1 MKKRILTVLLA
12 VCLVVA
18 LGTVTAAAD
27 EDEQG
32 LNQATLEIIAQV
44 DDSTNS
50 TRYWDLHAGNYKLT
64 GNIVLDDTIEG
75 AQYISLRF
83 GEGVSTLDLN
93 GYSITSNSMAAI
105 TNKGTLTINDSRDS
119 GTITGVRGID
129 NYGNLTLNSG
139 TIVGTGSSHGA
150 IRFRSVGSFTMNE
163 GKLIAENSTSTISSD
178 PLTGDNIQIDISIYG
193 GDTGDI
199 LVSNGFVLT
208 VGKEN
213 ENNHES
219 IRVGDIRTGWSTSN
233 ITLRLYSGIIN
244 SLPPSSITYNP
255 ENPTVLIVEK
265 NAEPG
270 GYHYETTEYD
280 NQNYFQLVKNSEPV
294 AHIESEQYYYLPDAI
309 EALKDG
315 DTLVLDADFEVSDAS
330 EILRITAS
338 NVTLDLNGHDITS
351 SAPSSPVVCSGAAS
365 STFTITNNSTT
376 STNASIIPAQPDEDH
391 GYEIAAVSVGSNSS
405 VTLNIEGN
413 VTVDGVRLSSGG
425 RIADTADNRELL
437 SYDASM
443 DNLYAV
449 RIGSEAYIYGG
460 GNISAIGLDAKNK
473 GMNEVAAILLG
484 DADDGITYGNS
495 DVALTVDLDNNVVS
509 SVGNAAVGIPNGADG
524 TSLTV
529 KNGTVRGQISAAGA
543 SSEEC
548 TLTLIN
554 LDMTSNG
561 DAGVAANGALSDG
574 LELTLKDCTL
584 RSTNDNNMTTGIFFP
599 VEGGVL
605 TIDNSTIT
613 GYNTGVQAYAGS
625 VTIKGA
631 GTEITGSGVSVLN
644 PDKDGKPATT
654 GPIFDGSAISIIDRI
669 TEYGGFES
677 ITIEDGSFSTET
689 GSGENGAV
697 HVASENAG
705 VPGSFAPFDNSQNI
719 VQVSGGTFTSSVS
732 EYVTDEL
739 KAELYSAANGTYTY
753 YSSEEAASANA
764 KPGDIIS
771 DVKETV
777 EYNVRVVYGNGT
789 ADTLAT
795 VKNKATFILPDTL
808 SRNGYTFG
816 GWRGS
821 DGKVYKA
828 GETVKVTSDMTFT
841 AIWNAINIPDTYD
854 IEIADTANGEVSTSL
869 SNASAGSTI
878 TITAEPDTGYSVG
891 SVTVTGPDG
900 RVDVTRVNATTY
912 TFKMPEG
919 DVTVRVTFTTGL
931 PFTDVSANQWFYE
944 AVSYVYTNGMMEGDS
959 ATTFNPDGRM
969 TRAMFWA
976 VLGRIDGAT
985 ITGANWVET
994 ARSWAMSKG
1003 VSDGTDPNGLV
1014 TREMMVTMLWRYA
1027 GEPASDESL
1036 SGYSDAANVSD
1047 WAAEAMSWALE
1058 TGVIEG
1064 VTATTLQPQGT
1075 ATRAQC
1081 ATIFMRYDA
1090 LVA

>member
-1 MKKRILTVLLA
+1 MKKRLLTVLLA

-18 LGTVTAAAD
+18 LGTVTAAAAD
-27 EDEQG
+27 D
-32 LNQATLEIIAQV
+32 TEIPV
-44 DDSTNS
+44 
-50 TRYWDLHAGNYKLT
+50 AGGALSGDYKLT
-64 GNIVLDDTIEG
+64 ADTT
-75 AQYISLRF
+75 
-83 GEGVSTLDLN
+83 VSSQLTVADNSTVTIDLN
-93 GYSITSNSMAAI
+93 GFTLSSSDTGQCVIA
-105 TNKGTLTINDSRDS
+105 NKGNLTIKDMSENATGKISGSGGIINYGALTLES
-119 GTITGVRGID
+119 GTIESTA
-129 NYGNLTLNSG
+129 SG
-139 TIVGTGSSHGA
+139 FCAVQ
-150 IRFRSVGSFTMNE
+150 FYE
-163 GKLIAENSTSTISSD
+163 
-178 PLTGDNIQIDISIYG
+178 G
-193 GDTGDI
+193 GDTSTEIGIFTMKGGKLSATSSSIGKMVDNKSATINIFGGDAGNINLLPSFI
-199 LVSNGFVLT
+199 LTIGNTDIDHDSIH
-208 VGKEN
+208 VGALKRTWTT
-213 ENNHES
+213 NNVH
-219 IRVGDIRTGWSTSN
+219 IN
-233 ITLRLYSGIIN
+233 LYSGIID
-244 SLPPSSITYNP
+244 SLPSSSNGITYNESP
-255 ENPTVLIVEK
+255 SALIV
-265 NAEPG
+265 NNTTVPG
-270 GYHYETTEYD
+270 GYHYETTTHSGKT
-280 NQNYFQLVKNSEPV
+280 YFKLVKDGNPV
-294 AHIESEQYYYLPDAI
+294 AHIESEQYYYLPDAVA
-309 EALKDG
+309 ALKDG

-330 EILRITAS
+330 EILKFTAS

-351 SAPSSPVVCSGAAS
+351 LAPSSPVVCSGAAS
-365 STFTITNNSTT
+365 GTFTITNSSKT

-391 GYEIAAVSVGSNSS
+391 SYKIAAVSVGSNSS

-413 VTVDGVRLSSGG
+413 VTLDGVRLSSGG
-425 RIADTADNRELL
+425 RIADTADNRKLL
-437 SYDASM
+437 SYDGSM

-449 RIGSEAYIYGG
+449 TIGSEAYIYGG
-460 GNISAIGLDAKNK
+460 GNISAIGLDAENK
-473 GMNEVAAILLG
+473 GINKVTATLLG

-495 DVALTVDLDNNVVS
+495 DVALTVELDGNEVTG
-509 SVGNAAVGIPNGADG
+509 VGNAAVGIPSGANG

-529 KNGTVRGQISAAGA
+529 QNGTVHGQISAAGA

-584 RSTNDNNMTTGIFFP
+584 RSTNNNNMTTGIFFP
-599 VEGGVL
+599 VDGGVL

-644 PDKDGKPATT
+644 PDKEGKPATT

-669 TEYGGFES
+669 TEYGGFGS

-689 GSGENGAV
+689 GSGGENGAV
-697 HVASENAG
+697 HVASE
-705 VPGSFAPFDNSQNI
+705 VEPGSFGDFNNSKGDGTKI

-795 VKNKATFILPDTL
+795 VKNKATFILPDTPT
-808 SRNGYTFG
+808 RNGYTFG
-816 GWRGS
+816 GWRSGNT
-821 DGKVYKA
+821 VYKA

-854 IEIADTANGEVSTSL
+854 IEIADTANGEVDTSL

-878 TITAEPDTGYSVG
+878 TITATPDSGYSVA

-900 RVDVTRVNATTY
+900 RVDVVRVNATTY
-912 TFKMPEG
+912 TFKMPAG
-919 DVTVRVTFTTGL
+919 DVTVRVTFTDSDAL
-931 PFTDVSANQWFYE
+931 PFTDVSAGQWFYD
-944 AVSYVYTNGMMEGDS
+944 AVAYVYTNGMMEGDS
-959 ATTFNPDGRM
+959 ATTFNPDGTM

-985 ITGANWVET
+985 ITGTNWADQ
-994 ARSWAMSKG
+994 ARDWAMAEG

-1014 TREMMVTMLWRYA
+1014 TREQMVTMLWRYA
-1027 GEPASDESL
+1027 VAKGYDVSIGESTNILSYADFGQISEYAIPAMQWGCGS
-1036 SGYSDAANVSD
+1036 
-1047 WAAEAMSWALE
+1047 
-1058 TGVIEG
+1058 GVITG
-1064 VTATTLQPQGT
+1064 MTDTTLVPQGT

-1081 ATIFMRYDA
+1081 AAIFMRFDQM
-1090 LVA
+1090 

>member
-1 MKKRILTVLLA
+1 MKKRLLTVLLA

-18 LGTVTAAAD
+18 LGTVTAAAAD

-32 LNQATLEIIAQV
+32 LNQATLENIAQV

-129 NYGNLTLNSG
+129 NYGSLIINKGKVT
-139 TIVGTGSSHGA
+139 VSSANVAGYA
-150 IRFRSVGSFTMNE
+150 VQMRAENASLTMNGGVLE
-163 GKLIAENSTSTISSD
+163 SVNKTIGFENGKSK
-178 PLTGDNIQIDISIYG
+178 NIQINLLG
-193 GDTGDI
+193 GI
-199 LVSNGFVLT
+199 
-208 VGKEN
+208 
-213 ENNHES
+213 
-219 IRVGDIRTGWSTSN
+219 VGDISLAGGTTKNPNTLNIGSN
-233 ITLRLYSGIIN
+233 DVQQSGEIKVGAIDVLSLSQWNINLYSGTVESIAKSRATYTVGNTII
-244 SLPPSSITYNP
+244 
-255 ENPTVLIVEK
+255 K
-265 NAEPG
+265 NNINCPG
-270 GYHYETTEYD
+270 GYKFVAVPDGFKLVESNDVVAAIGNAEY
-280 NQNYFQLVKNSEPV
+280 N
-294 AHIESEQYYYLPDAI
+294 YLPNAI
-309 EALKDG
+309 AALKDNQTI
-315 DTLVLDADFEVSDAS
+315 TLMADYKVSNTS
-330 EILRITAS
+330 EIINIQKS
-338 NVTLDLNGHDITS
+338 NVTLDLNGHNITS

-365 STFTITNNSTT
+365 GTFTITNSSTT
-376 STNASIIPAQPDEDH
+376 STNASITPDEDH
-391 GYEIAAVSVGSNSS
+391 GYEIAAVSVRSNSS

-460 GNISAIGLDAKNK
+460 GNISAIGFDAKNK

-495 DVALTVDLDNNVVS
+495 DVALTVELDGNEVT
-509 SVGNAAVGIPNGADG
+509 SVGNAAVGIPSGANG

-548 TLTLIN
+548 RLTLIN

-574 LELTLKDCTL
+574 LKLTLKDCTL

-994 ARSWAMSKG
+994 ARSWAMAEG
-1003 VSDGTDPNGLV
+1003 VSDGTNPNDYV

-1027 GEPASDESL
+1027 GEPASEESL
-1036 SGYSDAANVSD
+1036 SGYSDAASVSD